1 MKRTWMKGL
10 AATAM
15 ALALPAAAMADSGL
29 YFGGSIGSASL
40 DSGFDEFVVD
50 DSSTAY
56 RVTLGWQ
63 FSDFLAIE
71 AGYHDFGT
79 FEDSFTTGG
88 EPLDLRLEADG
99 YMLGG
104 TASLPLAG
112 SLWLYGRA
120 GAFIWDA
127 DANVNSITEARPEDT
142 NPYYGGGAK
151 VSLTDRL
158 DLVGDWT
165 RFELKDTNSDVIS
178 LGFTYRF

>member
-1 MKRTWMKGL
+1 MKRTWM
-10 AATAM
+10 TAM
-15 ALALPAAAMADSGL
+15 ALTATALALPGAALADSGL

-40 DSGFDEFVVD
+40 DDGFDEFVVD

-79 FEDSFTTGG
+79 FEDSFTVGG

-99 YMLGG
+99 FMLGG

-120 GAFIWDA
+120 GAFIWDG

-151 VSLTDRL
+151 VSLTNRL